1 MVSIYRGERSSFRG
15 ASYFYVDRFHCLCH
29 IFWISGLFLCFRL
42 YCFDSKSLSW
52 MKVKDWI
59 PRPPD
64 SHLCA
69 NVLLNLH
76 SLHSLT
82 YLDHTDVLEV
92 IWTLLHRH
100 ISEVSANPWC
110 ICLLSNLF
118 LFRSTFRWNYRFLV
132 RMKSEKWYIFFW
144 NFNFVYT
151 EIWRLNPGRVIFFS
165 SLIGA
170 SVQIAA
176 FGYKSY
182 HIVPYFYCEHYL
194 TMLGWEMN
202 LKFINMML

>member
-151 EIWRLNPGRVIFFS
+151 EIWRLNPGRVIFFLLWLVHLFRLLRLVINLTTLCHTFTVNTIWQCLAGRWTW
-165 SLIGA
+165 SL
-170 SVQIAA
+170 
-176 FGYKSY
+176 
-182 HIVPYFYCEHYL
+182 
-194 TMLGWEMN
+194 
-202 LKFINMML
+202 